1 MEIQK
6 FSSADAM
13 VKYLKGLTPSDH
25 FKIAKSVGVKPK
37 DKAEA
42 HLFADYIVQG
52 VSKGLTDASLVQYA
66 EANVQRL
73 QGIMPHLKG
82 KPQVPSVAKP
92 PKIKMP
98 KRYTDAATGKAK
110 PSVAKPAKAEKA
122 PSVAKPTKPAKPKAA
137 KVKYPDFT
145 IVARPDRGGFEGWY
159 GGKAEAFRDT
169 VEKVQ
174 TFFQKKYQQT
184 GQVLA

>member
-6 FSSADAM
+6 FTSADAM
-13 VKYLKGLTPSDH
+13 VKYLKDLTPSDH

-52 VSKGLTDASLVQYA
+52 TSKGLSGPSLVQYA

-73 QGIMPHLKG
+73 QSVMPHLKA
-82 KPQVPSVAKP
+82 KPQTASVAKP
-92 PKIKMP
+92 
-98 KRYTDAATGKAK
+98 ATVKAKATKK
-110 PSVAKPAKAEKA
+110 PSVAKPAKAK
-122 PSVAKPTKPAKPKAA
+122 

-145 IVARPDRGGFEGWY
+145 IVARPDRGGYEGWY

-169 VEKVQ
+169 VEKVH
-174 TFFQKKYQQT
+174 TFFQKKYQQA